1 MRPVRLF
8 CGALTGTTDESMT
21 EATGPLKGIRILD
34 LTTVVLGP
42 FATQTLGDWGADVIK
57 IEGING
63 DTARNSGLFRNRGM
77 AANFMQLNRNK
88 RSISLDLKTEGGK
101 EVLRRLIPTADA
113 IVTNIRP
120 AGMGRLGFGYADC
133 KALNPRLI
141 YAVATGFGQDGP
153 WRARPAFDEII
164 QAASGFASAI
174 GSDEEPQ
181 FVASLAADK
190 LTGMALVSA
199 VCAALYRRERS
210 GEGQLVE
217 VPMLET
223 LAAFNSVEMMG
234 GLSFEPPVGP
244 PVYKRMRH
252 RKPAKTKDGWMTM
265 LPYSAANWDA
275 FFQAVGRPELT
286 EELGI
291 NDPVR
296 RAQNIDVVYEKMRE
310 IALTRTTAEWEELLL
325 AIDVPHTSFTRMTE
339 VTEQPHLK
347 AVGMFPVLDHPTQ
360 GAVRVARPPTKFAS
374 TPADIRRPVPL
385 LGEHTSEVLR
395 EVGFSDAAIEGL
407 VVAKAANLG

>member
-1 MRPVRLF
+1 
-8 CGALTGTTDESMT
+8 MT

-57 IEGING
+57 IEGLNG

-77 AANFMQLNRNK
+77 AANFIQLNRNK
-88 RSISLDLKTEGGK
+88 RSIALDLKTEGGK
-101 EVLRRLIPTADA
+101 EALRRLIPTADA

-120 AGMGRLGFGYADC
+120 AGMNRLGFGYDAC
-133 KALNPRLI
+133 KALNPGLI

-164 QAASGFASAI
+164 QAASGFASAL
-174 GSDEEPQ
+174 GTDDEPQ
-181 FVASLAADK
+181 FAATLAADK
-190 LTGMALVSA
+190 LTGMAVVSA
-199 VCAALYRRERS
+199 VCAALFHRARS

-217 VPMLET
+217 IPMLET
-223 LAAFNSVEMMG
+223 MAAFNSVEMLG
-234 GLSFEPPVGP
+234 GLSYEPPVGP

-252 RKPAKTKDGWMTM
+252 RKPAKTKDGWMIM

-275 FFQAVGRPELT
+275 FFKAVGRPELT

-291 NDPVR
+291 NDPVKR
-296 RAQNIDVVYEKMRE
+296 GQNIDIIYEKMRE
-310 IALTRTTAEWEELLL
+310 IALTRTTAEWGELLL
-325 AIDVPHTSFTRMTE
+325 SIDVPHTSFTRMTE

-347 AVGMFPVLDHPTQ
+347 AVDMFPVLDHPTQ
-360 GAVRVARPPTKFAS
+360 GKVRIARPSTKFAG
-374 TPADIRRPVPL
+374 TPAEIRRPVPL
-385 LGEHTSEVLR
+385 LGEHTAEILR
-395 EVGFSDAAIEGL
+395 EVGFSDAEIETL
-407 VVAKAANLG
+407 RTEKAAR